1 MKRDN
6 RGLTLVELI
15 IAVTMTTI
23 IIIAATIFLNNAM
36 KSYRV
41 AHETINLQMDA
52 HVLMEQIGV
61 WVMEGNYV
69 VTNIPGGGSNTIT
82 KDATD
87 EKYDTLID
95 GKNALA
101 VYCIPRPIE
110 TSRLPGNTYVGS
122 DGRVVQGMGGGT
134 GLPTTKRVIWL
145 DDGGL
150 YMTQT
155 NVSGDPED
163 DLAAYSLPTADIT
176 NCISPYVT
184 GFTCRWDED
193 RETYDVVLT
202 LKAGHKEYTLK
213 DEIKMRNQ
221 YVAPGP

>member
-15 IAVTMTTI
+15 IAVAMTTI
-23 IIIAATIFLNNAM
+23 IIAAATICISNAM

-41 AHETINLQMDA
+41 AHETINLQMEA

-69 VTNIPGGGSNTIT
+69 VTNIPGGGPNTIT
-82 KDATD
+82 KNAVDD
-87 EKYDTLID
+87 KYDTLV
-95 GKNALA
+95 GGNKSLV

-145 DDGGL
+145 DAGGL

-155 NVSGDPED
+155 NVSGKPED
-163 DLAAYSLPTADIT
+163 DLAAYALPTADIT

-184 GFTCRWDED
+184 DFTCRWDND
-193 RETYDVVLT
+193 RETYDIVMT
-202 LKAGHKEYTLK
+202 LKAGNKEYTLK
-213 DEIKMRNQ
+213 DEINMRNQ